1 MVCGPNGHMR
11 LIYAVI
17 LAAMCCPLAPNAAL
31 AQRFIPDCAGKA
43 EISNARVI
51 RVERNGA
58 LILSDGRAVLLEGI
72 RLPQPEAEGGPRYL
86 SDRALSV
93 LTELT
98 RQGPVTFTATPP
110 KQDRY
115 DRVRAQGFN
124 QTWLQIALLEQGLAR
139 VSISPDRDECSP
151 ELYEAEAKARAKRAG
166 IWAITSYA
174 PRSPQAMRGAPAGTF
189 QVVEG
194 WVTNVGSRDGRI
206 TIDFGNDWTRG
217 FSAVIAAGDR
227 RAFRGYDLESLHA
240 RHVRIRGLVQNV
252 RGRPEIALS
261 NPAQIE
267 LLN

>member
-1 MVCGPNGHMR
+1 MR
-11 LIYAVI
+11 VVYAVI
-17 LAAMCCPLAPNAAL
+17 LAAMCCPLNANMAF

-93 LTELT
+93 LTQLAQ
-98 RQGPVTFTATPP
+98 QGPVTFTATPP

-174 PRSPQAMRGAPAGTF
+174 PRSPQAMKGTTGTF

-194 WVTNVGSRDGRI
+194 WVTNVGNRDGRI

-217 FSAVIAAGDR
+217 FSAVIAADDR

-240 RHVRIRGLVQNV
+240 RHVRIRGQVQNF

>member
-1 MVCGPNGHMR
+1 MR
-11 LIYAVI
+11 VVYAVI
-17 LAAMCCPLAPNAAL
+17 LAAMCCTLNANTAF

-43 EISNARVI
+43 EISNARVIRVI

-115 DRVRAQGFN
+115 DRVRAQALN

-139 VSISPDRDECSP
+139 VAISPDRDECSP

-166 IWAITSYA
+166 LWAITSYA

-189 QVVEG
+189 
-194 WVTNVGSRDGRI
+194 
-206 TIDFGNDWTRG
+206 
-217 FSAVIAAGDR
+217 
-227 RAFRGYDLESLHA
+227 
-240 RHVRIRGLVQNV
+240 
-252 RGRPEIALS
+252 
-261 NPAQIE
+261 
-267 LLN
+267 

>member
-1 MVCGPNGHMR
+1 MVCGPNGRMR
-11 LIYAVI
+11 VVYAVI
-17 LAAMCCPLAPNAAL
+17 LAAMCCPLNANTAF

-43 EISNARVI
+43 EIANARVI

-115 DRVRAQGFN
+115 DRVRAQAFN

-139 VSISPDRDECSP
+139 VAISPDRDECSP

-166 IWAITSYA
+166 LWAITSYA

>member
-1 MVCGPNGHMR
+1 MR
-11 LIYAVI
+11 AVYAVI
-17 LAAMCCPLAPNAAL
+17 LAAICCPLDANTAS

-86 SDRALSV
+86 SERALSV
-93 LTELT
+93 LTGLAQ
-98 RQGPVTFTATPP
+98 QGPVTFTATPP

-115 DRVRAQGFN
+115 DRVRAHGFN
-124 QTWLQIALLEQGLAR
+124 KTWLQIALLEQGLAR
-139 VSISPDRDECSP
+139 VAISPDRNECSP
-151 ELYEAEAKARAKRAG
+151 ELYEAESRARRERAG
-166 IWAITSYA
+166 IWAITAYA
-174 PRSPQAMRGAPAGTF
+174 PRSPQAMRGAAAGSF

-194 WVTNVGSRDGRI
+194 WVTNVRMDAGRVF
-206 TIDFGNDWTRG
+206 IDFGNDWQRG
-217 FSAVIAAGDR
+217 FSAVIAAEDR
-227 RAFRGYDLESLHA
+227 RAFRGYDLEDLNA
-240 RHVRIRGLVQNV
+240 RHVRIRGTVQTL
-252 RGRPEIALS
+252 RGRAEIALS

>member
-1 MVCGPNGHMR
+1 MR
-11 LIYAVI
+11 VVYAVI
-17 LAAMCCPLAPNAAL
+17 LAAMCCPLNANMAF

-124 QTWLQIALLEQGLAR
+124 QAWLQIALLEQGLAR

-151 ELYEAEAKARAKRAG
+151 ELYEAEGKARAKRAG

-174 PRSPQAMRGAPAGTF
+174 PRSPQAMKGTTGTF

-194 WVTNVGSRDGRI
+194 WVTNVGANAGRMFIEFGSDGQ
-206 TIDFGNDWTRG
+206 RG
-217 FSAVIAAGDR
+217 FSAVIAAKDR
-227 RAFRGYDLESLHA
+227 HAFRGYDLDSLIA
-240 RHVRIRGLVQNV
+240 RHVRIRGTVQNF

>member
-1 MVCGPNGHMR
+1 MR
-11 LIYAVI
+11 IIYALI
-17 LAAMCCPLAPNAAL
+17 LAAMCSPLGANGAF
-31 AQRFIPDCAGKA
+31 AQRFIPDCAGRA

-72 RLPQPEAEGGPRYL
+72 RLPQAGADGGPRYL
-86 SDRALSV
+86 ADRALSV
-93 LTELT
+93 LTELAQ
-98 RQGPVTFTATPP
+98 QGPVTFTATPP

-124 QTWLQIALLEQGLAR
+124 QTWLQVALLEQGLAR
-139 VSISPDRDECSP
+139 VAISPDREECSP
-151 ELYEAEAKARAKRAG
+151 ELYEAEGKARAKRAG

-174 PRSPQAMRGAPAGTF
+174 PRAPQAMKGTAGTF

-206 TIDFGNDWTRG
+206 FIDFGNDWARG
-217 FSAVIAAGDR
+217 FSAAIAPEDR

-240 RHVRIRGLVQNV
+240 KHVRIRGIVQEE
-252 RGRPEIALS
+252 RGRHHIVLS

>member
-1 MVCGPNGHMR
+1 MR
-11 LIYAVI
+11 VIYALI
-17 LAAMCCPLAPNAAL
+17 LAAMCSPLGANGAF
-31 AQRFIPDCAGKA
+31 AQRFIPDCAGGA

-72 RLPQPEAEGGPRYL
+72 RLPQAEADGGPRYL
-86 SDRALSV
+86 ADRALSV
-93 LTELT
+93 LTALAQ
-98 RQGPVTFTATPP
+98 QGPVTFTATPP

-124 QTWLQIALLEQGLAR
+124 QAWLQVALLEQGLAR
-139 VSISPDRDECSP
+139 VAISPDREECSP
-151 ELYEAEAKARAKRAG
+151 ELYEAEAKARSRRAG

-174 PRSPQAMRGAPAGTF
+174 PRSPQAMKGTANTF
-189 QVVEG
+189 QMVEG

-206 TIDFGNDWTRG
+206 FIDFGSGIGG
-217 FSAVIAAGDR
+217 FSAAIAPEDR

-240 RHVRIRGLVQNV
+240 KHVRIRGIVQEA
-252 RGRPEIALS
+252 RGRSHIVLS

>member
-1 MVCGPNGHMR
+1 MRMV
-11 LIYAVI
+11 YAVI
-17 LAAMCCPLAPNAAL
+17 LAAMCCPLNANTAF

-43 EISNARVI
+43 EIANARVI

-115 DRVRAQGFN
+115 DRVRAQAFN

-139 VSISPDRDECSP
+139 VAISPDRDECSP

-206 TIDFGNDWTRG
+206 TIDFRNDWTRG

>member
-1 MVCGPNGHMR
+1 MR
-11 LIYAVI
+11 SVYILI
-17 LAAMCCPLAPNAAL
+17 LTAMFFPLASNTAF

-93 LTELT
+93 LTELAS
-98 RQGPVTFTATPP
+98 QGPVTFTATPP

-124 QTWLQIALLEQGLAR
+124 QTWLQVALLEQGLAR

-151 ELYEAEAKARAKRAG
+151 ELYEAESRGRAKRAG

-174 PRSPQAMRGAPAGTF
+174 PRAPQAMRGTAGTF

-206 TIDFGNDWTRG
+206 MIDFGNDWTRG